1 MDQQSSFDTSDI
13 DILSQTQTIRKSMV
27 TKLMQ
32 SGQVPEDLNSQRM
45 LLEVVN
51 SMDKSTI
58 QKAKIKSEDK
68 SNQSKE
74 VKAKL
79 VAQFLLEARKKQQ
92 ALPIVDSAELPQSVP
107 APELVPGETDIGTQD
122 LNYDVFFKDD
132 V

>member
-92 ALPIVDSAELPQSVP
+92 ALPVVDSAELPQSVP

-132 V
+132 E